1 MKPAVFDQRLIFPRG
16 QNIDTHREA
25 FYLDG
30 SYFCENNSSSTS
42 VFSDNVKYAMG
53 MYSSGK
59 SLKSITEYLRSI
71 VPNLDLKQLDINK
84 REDYYLLS
92 SFICM
97 ARLLDVEELDTV
109 TNLQSLSSMD
119 RLLDI
124 YINGT
129 NEPNIEI
136 PILHQDPYL
145 FLSMELT
152 RDDSYIESFCR
163 NFFHSM
169 KAVSWYESHRN
180 NTSKFFG
187 YWSFELAFL
196 VRFLEVDDT
205 AFIDHMYYP
214 RDLAHKKWIP
224 SWRED
229 EQGEKA
235 RLYKTE
241 LLISNENISVDL
253 TKEMIQF
260 IEGEMNKSEKIILS
274 SSVLN
279 NFISKVAESK
289 ALMANIEGD
298 PTENEMSDIQ
308 DLINDLVKIV
318 SEYSGG
324 IKKNEYLDDLEKEI
338 TSQVIKQFDRKSYP
352 GNELEKALNTYLN
365 SDAFD
370 ILKGNSTKN
379 LSALSSDLA
388 VVQEIEDK
396 EKYWDKLEELL
407 DKYGFFNLDES
418 KVKESKKDPKVNK
431 SNKSDGSFK
440 ISFND
445 YL

>member
-1 MKPAVFDQRLIFPRG
+1 
-16 QNIDTHREA
+16 
-25 FYLDG
+25 
-30 SYFCENNSSSTS
+30 
-42 VFSDNVKYAMG
+42 
-53 MYSSGK
+53 
-59 SLKSITEYLRSI
+59 
-71 VPNLDLKQLDINK
+71 
-84 REDYYLLS
+84 
-92 SFICM
+92 
-97 ARLLDVEELDTV
+97 
-109 TNLQSLSSMD
+109 
-119 RLLDI
+119 
-124 YINGT
+124 
-129 NEPNIEI
+129 
-136 PILHQDPYL
+136 
-145 FLSMELT
+145 
-152 RDDSYIESFCR
+152 
-163 NFFHSM
+163 M

-396 EKYWDKLEELL
+396 KKYWDKLEELL
-407 DKYGFFNLDES
+407 DKYGFFDLDES